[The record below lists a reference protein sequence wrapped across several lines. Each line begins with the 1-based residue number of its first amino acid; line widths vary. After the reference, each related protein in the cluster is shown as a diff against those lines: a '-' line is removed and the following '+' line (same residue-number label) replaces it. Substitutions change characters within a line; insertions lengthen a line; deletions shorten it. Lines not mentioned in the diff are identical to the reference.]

1 MREEEMERI
10 VHSYSTMLLR
20 FSMHHVKEE
29 AQAQD
34 IVQNVFMKYMEK
46 QPDFIDEEHEKAWLL
61 RVASNMCKDYLGHWW
76 NRKRNH
82 LTVNDTQFIEKAK
95 TTSSVLE
102 EVRKLS
108 FHQRN
113 AVFLFYFE
121 GYSMKEIAQIFHVKE
136 GTVSSWLTRARKQL
150 RKQMEEEVLYDESLP
165 KFEGYSMKEIAQIF
179 HVKEGTVS
187 SWLTRARK
195 QLRKQMEEEV
205 LYDESLPKGSRTDL
219 RK

>member
-1 MREEEMERI
+1 MEKKHI
-10 VHSYSTMLLR
+10 DDIIKKYGNLLYR
-20 FSMHHVKEE
+20 AVYVQVGNRHDT
-29 AQAQD
+29 QD
-34 IVQNVFMKYMEK
+34 ILQEAFIRYLEKAPVFA
-46 QPDFIDEEHEKAWLL
+46 DEEHEKAWLL

-95 TTSSVLE
+95 TTSSVLD

-165 KFEGYSMKEIAQIF
+165 K
-179 HVKEGTVS
+179 
-187 SWLTRARK
+187 
-195 QLRKQMEEEV
+195 
-205 LYDESLPKGSRTDL
+205 GSRTDL

>member
-1 MREEEMERI
+1 MREEEIERI

-46 QPDFIDEEHEKAWLL
+46 QPVFIDEEHEKAWLL

-95 TTSSVLE
+95 TTSSVLD

-150 RKQMEEEVLYDESLP
+150 RKQMEEEVLYDESL
-165 KFEGYSMKEIAQIF
+165 
-179 HVKEGTVS
+179 T
-187 SWLTRARK
+187 
-195 QLRKQMEEEV
+195 
-205 LYDESLPKGSRTDL
+205 KGSRTDL